1 MFKLSAN
8 LFLLTLACFLFF
20 PQAKCLESYVTPEV
34 SPLFGKSLVHNGKS
48 IVPCRIF
55 RPDRKTGSGF
65 LQFLYATYE
74 VIPAFNRSTN
84 ISQLNFL
91 GVGLTNQMDQSS
103 TRIHVSLSTEG
114 KEIYRLSVPYK
125 TTSNYTEATSLEKF
139 RWFTSPESRIFEVKV
154 SFPLQDL
161 YLPKYDKNKVL
172 PAGVYDVEVYVRNTK
187 KDEERSCIRIHRA
200 FTVYPVKIPVKLSL
214 MSPLIGNPL
223 IAGNLTVVNGSISSP
238 FQSWDRVY
246 VDISNNGKNMTFLPR
261 ITANDSIPFDYLA
274 ENVTLSLTL
283 RRVGSFYPAVP
294 ASETILH
301 LLDQQSDGCNNIHS
315 VNLTF
320 ISQTVGY
327 FVMPYCADSRW
338 ELSYTFPDNY
348 HRIEAVLYS
357 VETGSYW
364 EGAQSYYEDL
374 ILSSPLRTSLFNQTV
389 YSMFLIVQS
398 LAPSLNNQNQN
409 DLLDLPSIVQGVLVD
424 PIAQSIFESFSSIT
438 PFNNS
443 IYVSAV
449 ILLNEIKFIEQLTR
463 WNHHEGPV
471 VEEINVSHY
480 NHPDFASPLKS
491 SPSKVDDA
499 ESTLSQRTL
508 TSTNTANY
516 SSLST
521 INYCNVTAYTH
532 LLQQLTNTIHVL
544 DHANEVLEVLIS
556 DLPYHS
562 NLNRNN
568 TLLIQTLNVKIL
580 FYYSITGTSLKV
592 LDLLIQQVV
601 DYQNSCYVLCDLN
614 QLFAYSVYPV
624 CNVTFSLPPWNQQIQ
639 GPNVDVNGCY
649 GQLFPDISKQVRYLL
664 SGPYCRV
671 GRIFSLLPLPLHD
684 VSGIYLNN
692 VNSLFNYHLD
702 RREIEVTKNIV
713 FQYSDSCDISDWTSI
728 TCICYFQDSNN
739 NGEIDIF
746 YRLAPTLPTIRK
758 TFRVYLQ
765 YLPQQHLLSVL

>member
-1 MFKLSAN
+1 MFELCAN
-8 LFLLTLACFLFF
+8 FFLLLLACFFFF
-20 PQAKCLESYVTPEV
+20 PQAKCLETYVTPQV

-55 RPDRKTGSGF
+55 RPDRKTGNAF

-74 VIPAFNRSTN
+74 VIPSFNRSTN
-84 ISQLNFL
+84 VSQLNFV

-103 TRIHVSLSTEG
+103 TRIHVSLSTKE

-125 TTSNYTEATSLEKF
+125 TTSNYTEATSLGKF

-320 ISQTVGY
+320 ISQTV
-327 FVMPYCADSRW
+327 
-338 ELSYTFPDNY
+338 
-348 HRIEAVLYS
+348 
-357 VETGSYW
+357 
-364 EGAQSYYEDL
+364 
-374 ILSSPLRTSLFNQTV
+374 TV
-389 YSMFLIVQS
+389 
-398 LAPSLNNQNQN
+398 A
-409 DLLDLPSIVQGVLVD
+409 
-424 PIAQSIFESFSSIT
+424 
-438 PFNNS
+438 
-443 IYVSAV
+443 
-449 ILLNEIKFIEQLTR
+449 
-463 WNHHEGPV
+463 
-471 VEEINVSHY
+471 
-480 NHPDFASPLKS
+480 
-491 SPSKVDDA
+491 
-499 ESTLSQRTL
+499 
-508 TSTNTANY
+508 
-516 SSLST
+516 
-521 INYCNVTAYTH
+521 
-532 LLQQLTNTIHVL
+532 
-544 DHANEVLEVLIS
+544 
-556 DLPYHS
+556 
-562 NLNRNN
+562 
-568 TLLIQTLNVKIL
+568 
-580 FYYSITGTSLKV
+580 
-592 LDLLIQQVV
+592 
-601 DYQNSCYVLCDLN
+601 YQNSCYVLCDLN
-614 QLFAYSVYPV
+614 QRFAFNVYPNCDV
-624 CNVTFSLPPWNQQIQ
+624 PFSLPPWNQQIQ
-639 GPNVDVNGCY
+639 GPNVDANGCY
-649 GQLFPDISKQVRYLL
+649 AQSYPDISRQVRYLL
-664 SGPYCRV
+664 SGPYSRV
-671 GRIFSLLPLPLHD
+671 RRIFPSLPTPIRKEFEIHELED
-684 VSGIYLNN
+684 V
-692 VNSLFNYHLD
+692 VDSLFNYQLE
-702 RREIEVTKNIV
+702 RREVEVVNNAIV

-728 TCICYFQDSNN
+728 TCVCYFQDNN

-765 YLPQQHLLSVL
+765 YLPTQEPSSNPLIFKSHRVNKS